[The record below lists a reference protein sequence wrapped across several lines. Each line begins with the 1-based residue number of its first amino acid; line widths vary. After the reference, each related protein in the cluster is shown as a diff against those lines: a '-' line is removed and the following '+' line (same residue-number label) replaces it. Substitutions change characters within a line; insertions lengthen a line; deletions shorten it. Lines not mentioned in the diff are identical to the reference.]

1 MYFGYTL
8 GLLAFISLIPFIILY
23 LRKPKPKD
31 ETIPSLMFL
40 MQENQKSKNYSFL
53 QRFTANILFFLQ
65 LSILAL
71 LSLAIAAPFVSIAY
85 DVTKENTIVILDASA
100 SMQTVEKGEMRFD
113 KALDEAKKY
122 FSGRNTVILAENN
135 PVIVLEEEG
144 NELAMDVLG
153 KLQPRAT
160 STNLGDALLLAKDIL
175 GEKPGRIVIISDF
188 IMTEGPDVEVIKTLL
203 TAQDKVVDFVD
214 VSSKTANVGII
225 KLDVG
230 KFTSKVHIK
239 NFDSEETKTKV
250 EIKKDGKTL
259 AASNLIT
266 VAPYSIENF
275 EFDTPSGVSTIEL
288 SPKDNFP
295 LDDIAYIATPEKLKI
310 NVLLATNLEDNK
322 LNNLELALRS
332 APDISLTIVNPPV
345 ITISTTGEKVDP
357 YKQDIIVFYR
367 VSEKDILPGTFND
380 IEDYVAKGG
389 SFVMAAQPDI
399 AKISM
404 GDMELVDV
412 KNIITEPAK
421 ACVNTINSVTKHF
434 EKESCFTTVV
444 QYLKGELQGK
454 TITFASA
461 NDDPLIA
468 YRDHEGGNIAY
479 YGIMDEFSDF
489 RNLPSYPIF
498 WNSLINFMVGTEDI
512 KSYNYQTG
520 SVATFDEQEIKTPTQ
535 TIKATKA
542 LLDEQGIYEFSGRK
556 IAVNLLNEK
565 ESAISGDTRLT
576 SISERE
582 ALLSESG
589 QKQHDFSL
597 VFLLSILGLILVFG
611 ELMFV
616 KLRGDV

>member
-8 GLLAFISLIPFIILY
+8 GLLAFLSLIPFIILY

-65 LSILAL
+65 LAILTL
-71 LSLAIAAPFVSIAY
+71 LSLAIAAPFVSIPY
-85 DVTKENTIVILDASA
+85 DVTKENTIVIIDASA
-100 SMQTVEKGEMRFD
+100 SMQTLEGGETRFD

-122 FSGRNTVILAENN
+122 FSGRNTIILAENN
-135 PVIVLEEEG
+135 PIIVLEEEG
-144 NELAMDVLG
+144 NELAHDVLG

-175 GEKPGRIVIISDF
+175 GEKPGRVVIISDF
-188 IMTEGPDVEVIKTLL
+188 IMTEGPDVAVIKTLL
-203 TAQDKVVDFVD
+203 NAQDKVVDFVD
-214 VSSKTANVGII
+214 VSSHTKNTGII
-225 KLDVG
+225 KLDIG

-239 NFDSEETKTKV
+239 NFEGEETKTKV
-250 EIKKDGKTL
+250 EIRKDGKTL

-266 VAPYSIENF
+266 LQPYSIENF
-275 EFDTPSGVSTIEL
+275 EFDTPPGVSTIEL

-295 LDDIAYIATPEKLKI
+295 LDDVAHIATPEKLKI
-310 NVLLATNLEDNK
+310 NVLLVTSLEDNK

-332 APDISLTIVNPPV
+332 APDVSLTIVNPPV
-345 ITISTTGEKVDP
+345 LTISKAGEKIDP
-357 YKQDIIVFYR
+357 YKQDIIIFYR
-367 VSEKDILPGTFND
+367 VSESDILPGTFSD

-389 SFVMAAQPDI
+389 SFIMAAQPDI
-399 AKISM
+399 AKIGM
-404 GDMELVDV
+404 GDMEIVDP

-421 ACVNTINSVTKHF
+421 ICVSTINSVTQQF
-434 EKESCFTTVV
+434 ERESCFTTAT
-444 QYLKGELQGK
+444 QFIKGELLGK
-454 TITFASA
+454 SVAFAAAGES
-461 NDDPLIA
+461 PIIA
-468 YRDHEGGNIAY
+468 YKEYEGGNVAY
-479 YGIMDEFSDF
+479 YGIMDEYSDF
-489 RNLPSYPIF
+489 RNLPGYPIF

-512 KSYNYQTG
+512 KSYNYKTG
-520 SVATFDEQEIKTPTQ
+520 SVATFDEQDIKTPTQ

-542 LLDEQGIYEFSGRK
+542 ILDEQGIYEFSGRK

-565 ESAISGDTRLT
+565 ESAVSGDTKLT
-576 SISERE
+576 SISEKE

-597 VFLLSILGLILVFG
+597 VFLLSVIGLILVFG

-616 KLRGDV
+616 KFRGDV